1 LATLVLIHAHYLQVS
16 PLLIHPCFVSVFRLM
31 WVSSLTYPN
40 LLGTKRFGC
49 CWFSVIMNI
58 LISNILLFFFA
69 YFLAWRVPSFLSLH
83 RYCIMFLLSF
93 FIVLLLIGYFTLSSV
108 PLYLRCFL
116 YD

>member
-16 PLLIHPCFVSVFRLM
+16 PLLIHPCFVSVFRLL

-40 LLGTKRFGC
+40 LLGTKKFGC

-69 YFLAWRVPSFLSLH
+69 YFLAWRAPSFLSLH

-93 FIVLLLIGYFTLSSV
+93 FTVLLLIGYFTLSSV
-108 PLYLRCFL
+108 PLYLRCFFI
-116 YD
+116 